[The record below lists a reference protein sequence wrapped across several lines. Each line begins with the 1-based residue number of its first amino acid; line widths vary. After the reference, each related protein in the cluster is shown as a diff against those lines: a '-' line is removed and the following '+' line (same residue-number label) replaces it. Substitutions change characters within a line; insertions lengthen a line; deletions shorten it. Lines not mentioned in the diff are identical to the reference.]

1 MKLQLTRP
9 LVFFDLETTGVNISA
24 DRIVEISLVKQLLDG
39 CTESKTWRVKPVNV
53 VLSPKGEVLHEE
65 TISIPESATAVHHIT
80 NEDVANCKTF
90 REIAPEVL
98 AFIQDADLA
107 GYNSNHFDV
116 PMLQEELLRNGFKV
130 DLKKEHHFVDAFVI
144 FQKHTPR
151 TLTAAYLHY
160 CGKNLE
166 DAHSANADTEATREV
181 LLRQLEVHND
191 VPTTISE
198 LEQYTNL
205 QPCADLAGRLG
216 YNDKGEVTFNFGKYK
231 GRSVKEVFCSEG
243 SYYNWMMDGD
253 FPLYTK
259 QIITEI
265 MQEIRATRKAVKAA
279 AKANESLPFDDPL
292 LPPTPE
298 QLNKLSNKFGKKRKN
313 KPYDGQQS
321 LFE

>member
-24 DRIVEISLVKQLLDG
+24 DRIVEISLVKQMTDG
-39 CTESKTWRVKPVNV
+39 CTESKTWRVRPVNV
-53 VLSPKGEVLHEE
+53 VLSPSGEVLHEE
-65 TISIPESATAVHHIT
+65 TIPIPESATAVHHIT

-90 REIAPEVL
+90 REIAPDVL
-98 AFIQDADLA
+98 SFIQDCDLA

-130 DLKKEHHFVDAFVI
+130 DLKKSHHFIDAFVI

-181 LLRQLEVHND
+181 LLRQLEVHSD
-191 VPTTISE
+191 VPSTVTE

-216 YNDKGEVTFNFGKYK
+216 YNDKGEITFNFGKYK
-231 GRSVKEVFCSEG
+231 GRTVREIFSSES

-259 QIITEI
+259 QIITDI
-265 MQEIRATRKAVKAA
+265 MQEIRATRKAEKAA
-279 AKANESLPFDDPL
+279 SKADESAKSHAIPAA
-292 LPPTPE
+292 PTKE
-298 QLNKLSNKFGKKRKN
+298 QLDMLNKKFGKKTKS
-313 KPYDGQQS
+313 KPFDGQQS
-321 LFE
+321 LF

>member
-24 DRIVEISLVKQLLDG
+24 DRIVEISLVKQMTDG
-39 CTESKTWRVKPVNV
+39 CTESKTWRVRPVNV
-53 VLSPKGEVLHEE
+53 VLSPSGEVLHEE
-65 TISIPESATAVHHIT
+65 TIPIPESATAVHHIT

-90 REIAPEVL
+90 REIAPDVL
-98 AFIQDADLA
+98 SFIQDCDLA

-130 DLKKEHHFVDAFVI
+130 DLKKAHHFIDAFVI

-181 LLRQLEVHND
+181 LLRQLEVHSD
-191 VPTTISE
+191 VPSTVTE

-216 YNDKGEVTFNFGKYK
+216 YNDKGEITFNFGKYK
-231 GRSVKEVFCSEG
+231 GRTVREIFSSES

-259 QIITEI
+259 QIITDI
-265 MQEIRATRKAVKAA
+265 MQEIRATRKAEKAA
-279 AKANESLPFDDPL
+279 SKADESVKSHAI
-292 LPPTPE
+292 PPAPTKE
-298 QLNKLSNKFGKKRKN
+298 QLDMLNKKFGKKTKS
-313 KPYDGQQS
+313 KPFDGQQS
-321 LFE
+321 LF

>member
-24 DRIVEISLVKQLLDG
+24 DRIVEISLVKQMTDG
-39 CTESKTWRVKPVNV
+39 CTESKTWRVRPVNV
-53 VLSPKGEVLHEE
+53 VLSPSGEVLHEE
-65 TISIPESATAVHHIT
+65 TIPIPESATAVHHIT

-90 REIAPEVL
+90 REIAPDVL
-98 AFIQDADLA
+98 SFIQDCDLA

-130 DLKKEHHFVDAFVI
+130 DLKKAHHFIDAFVI

-181 LLRQLEVHND
+181 LLRQLEVHSD
-191 VPTTISE
+191 VPSTVTE

-216 YNDKGEVTFNFGKYK
+216 YNDKGEITFNFGKYK
-231 GRSVKEVFCSEG
+231 GRTVREIFSSES

-259 QIITEI
+259 QIITDI
-265 MQEIRATRKAVKAA
+265 MQEIRATRKAEKAA
-279 AKANESLPFDDPL
+279 AKADESVKSHAI
-292 LPPTPE
+292 PPAPTKE
-298 QLNKLSNKFGKKRKN
+298 QLDMLNKKFGKKTKS
-313 KPYDGQQS
+313 KPFDGQQS
-321 LFE
+321 LF

>member
-24 DRIVEISLVKQLLDG
+24 DRIVEISLVKQMTDG
-39 CTESKTWRVKPVNV
+39 CTESKTWRVRPVNV
-53 VLSPKGEVLHEE
+53 VLSPSGEVLHEE
-65 TISIPESATAVHHIT
+65 TIPIPESATAVHHIT

-90 REIAPEVL
+90 REIAPDVL
-98 AFIQDADLA
+98 SFIQDCDLA

-130 DLKKEHHFVDAFVI
+130 DLKKAHHFIDAFVI

-181 LLRQLEVHND
+181 LLRQLEVHSD
-191 VPTTISE
+191 VPSTVTE

-216 YNDKGEVTFNFGKYK
+216 YNDKGEITFNFGKYK
-231 GRSVKEVFCSEG
+231 GRTVREIFSSES

-259 QIITEI
+259 QIITDI
-265 MQEIRATRKAVKAA
+265 MQEIRATRKAEKAA
-279 AKANESLPFDDPL
+279 SKADESVQSHAI
-292 LPPTPE
+292 PPAPTKE
-298 QLNKLSNKFGKKRKN
+298 QLDMLNKKFGKKTKS
-313 KPYDGQQS
+313 KPFDGQQS
-321 LFE
+321 LF

>member
-24 DRIVEISLVKQLLDG
+24 DRIVEISLVKQMTDG
-39 CTESKTWRVKPVNV
+39 CTESKTWRVRPVNV
-53 VLSPKGEVLHEE
+53 VLSPSGEVLHEE
-65 TISIPESATAVHHIT
+65 TIPIPESATAVHHIT

-90 REIAPEVL
+90 REIAPDVL
-98 AFIQDADLA
+98 SFIQDCDLA

-130 DLKKEHHFVDAFVI
+130 DLKKAHHFIDAFVI

-181 LLRQLEVHND
+181 LLRQLEVHSD
-191 VPTTISE
+191 VPSTVTE

-216 YNDKGEVTFNFGKYK
+216 YNDKGEITFNFGKYK
-231 GRSVKEVFCSEG
+231 GRTVREIFSSES

-259 QIITEI
+259 QIITDI
-265 MQEIRATRKAVKAA
+265 MQEIRATRKAEKAA
-279 AKANESLPFDDPL
+279 SKADESVKSHAI
-292 LPPTPE
+292 PPAPTKE
-298 QLNKLSNKFGKKRKN
+298 QLDMLNKKFGKKTKS

-321 LFE
+321 LF

>member
-24 DRIVEISLVKQLLDG
+24 DRIVEISLVKQMTDG
-39 CTESKTWRVKPVNV
+39 CTESKTWRVRPVNV
-53 VLSPKGEVLHEE
+53 VLSPSGEVLHEE
-65 TISIPESATAVHHIT
+65 TIPIPESATAVHHIT

-90 REIAPEVL
+90 REIAPDVL
-98 AFIQDADLA
+98 SFIQDCDLA

-130 DLKKEHHFVDAFVI
+130 DLKKAHHFIDAFVI

-181 LLRQLEVHND
+181 LLRQLEVHSD
-191 VPTTISE
+191 VPSTVTE

-216 YNDKGEVTFNFGKYK
+216 YNDKGEITFNFGNQLLIK
-231 GRSVKEVFCSEG
+231 GFTIGFCRTSQ
-243 SYYNWMMDGD
+243 Y
-253 FPLYTK
+253 
-259 QIITEI
+259 
-265 MQEIRATRKAVKAA
+265 
-279 AKANESLPFDDPL
+279 L
-292 LPPTPE
+292 LVVYQYPI
-298 QLNKLSNKFGKKRKN
+298 LILG
-313 KPYDGQQS
+313 
-321 LFE
+321 

>member
-24 DRIVEISLVKQLLDG
+24 DRIVEISLVKQMPDG

-53 VLSPKGEVLHEE
+53 VLSSEGEVLHEE
-65 TISIPESATAVHHIT
+65 TIVIPESATAVHHIT
-80 NEDVANCKTF
+80 NNDVANCKTF
-90 REIAPEVL
+90 REIAPDVL
-98 AFIQDADLA
+98 SFIHDCDLA

-116 PMLQEELLRNGFKV
+116 PMLQEELLRNGYKV
-130 DLKKEHHFVDAFVI
+130 DLKKAHHFVDAFVI

-181 LLRQLEVHND
+181 LLRQLEVHSD
-191 VPTTISE
+191 VPDTILE
-198 LEQYTNL
+198 LEQYTNN

-216 YNDKGEVTFNFGKYK
+216 YNEKGEITFNFGKYK
-231 GRSVKEVFCSEG
+231 GRTVKEIFCSES

-259 QIITEI
+259 QIVTEI
-265 MQEIRATRKAVKAA
+265 MQEIRAIRKAEKAA
-279 AKANESLPFDDPL
+279 AKAEESVKYHAAPQ
-292 LPPTPE
+292 PPTAE
-298 QLNKLSNKFGKKRKN
+298 QLSMLNKKFGKKSKN

-321 LFE
+321 LF

>member
-24 DRIVEISLVKQLLDG
+24 DRIVEISLVKQMPDG

-53 VLSPKGEVLHEE
+53 VLSPSGEVLHEE
-65 TISIPESATAVHHIT
+65 TIPIPESATAVHHIT

-90 REIAPEVL
+90 REIAPDVL
-98 AFIQDADLA
+98 NFIHGCDLA

-116 PMLQEELLRNGFKV
+116 PMLQEELLRNGYKV
-130 DLKKEHHFVDAFVI
+130 DLKKAHHFVDAFII

-191 VPTTISE
+191 VPSTVTE
-198 LEQYTNL
+198 LEQYTNI

-216 YNDKGEVTFNFGKYK
+216 YNEKGEITFNFGKYK
-231 GRSVKEVFCSEG
+231 GRTVKEIFCSES

-259 QIITEI
+259 QIITDI
-265 MQEIRATRKAVKAA
+265 MQEIRATRKAEKAA
-279 AKANESLPFDDPL
+279 AKAEESAKSRVAPQ
-292 LPPTPE
+292 PPTQE
-298 QLNKLSNKFGKKRKN
+298 QLNMLNKKFGKKAKN

-321 LFE
+321 LF

>member
-24 DRIVEISLVKQLLDG
+24 DRIVEISLVKQMTDG
-39 CTESKTWRVKPVNV
+39 CTESKTWRVRPVNV
-53 VLSPKGEVLHEE
+53 VLSPSGEVLHEE
-65 TISIPESATAVHHIT
+65 TIPIPESATAVHHIT

-90 REIAPEVL
+90 REIAPDVL
-98 AFIQDADLA
+98 SFIQDCDLA
-107 GYNSNHFDV
+107 GYNSNHFDI

-130 DLKKEHHFVDAFVI
+130 DLKKAHHFIDAFVI

-181 LLRQLEVHND
+181 LLRQLEVHSD
-191 VPTTISE
+191 VPSTVTE

-205 QPCADLAGRLG
+205 QPFADLAGRLG
-216 YNDKGEVTFNFGKYK
+216 YNDKGEITFNFGKYK
-231 GRSVKEVFCSEG
+231 GRTVREIFSSES

-259 QIITEI
+259 QIITDI
-265 MQEIRATRKAVKAA
+265 MQEIRATRKAEKAA
-279 AKANESLPFDDPL
+279 AKSDESAKSHAIPAA
-292 LPPTPE
+292 PTKE
-298 QLNKLSNKFGKKRKN
+298 QLDMLNKKFGKKTKS
-313 KPYDGQQS
+313 KPFDGQQS
-321 LFE
+321 LF